1 MSEILSS
8 DGDKIEVG
16 DLIKFDVYKDSWA
29 KPHIGLLLRA
39 YSGRHGNKRSIF
51 TRFELWGAEGL
62 KYLTYAQKSDPTY
75 TLHKL
80 S

>member
-51 TRFELWGAEGL
+51 TRFEL
-62 KYLTYAQKSDPTY
+62 
-75 TLHKL
+75 
-80 S
+80 